1 MNISSR
7 IIPARAGQTTL
18 KLCRVPWDADHPRA
32 CGANSDPFHVFAVAS
47 GSSPRVRGKRWV
59 ASSAAGAF
67 RIIPARAGQ
76 TSSSSPR
83 PGNSTD
89 HPRACGANLVPFSL
103 RLWWFGSS
111 PRVRGKP
118 GALLDRG
125 DNSRIIPAR
134 AGQTCCPRAGQRDC
148 PDHPRAC
155 GANLYA
161 RAAAPSSSGSSP
173 RVRGKLRPSKRRW
186 RRGRII
192 PARAGQTGALAFFVN
207 VRTDHPRACG
217 ANALSSAV

>member
-1 MNISSR
+1 MNWHEYFLTDHPRACGANYAEALPSAVGCGSSPRVRGKLRPLPRVCGGVR
-7 IIPARAGQTTL
+7 IIPARAGQTVGRVER
-18 KLCRVPWDADHPRA
+18 CR
-32 CGANSDPFHVFAVAS
+32 G
-47 GSSPRVRGKRWV
+47 
-59 ASSAAGAF
+59 
-67 RIIPARAGQ
+67 IP
-76 TSSSSPR
+76 
-83 PGNSTD
+83 D